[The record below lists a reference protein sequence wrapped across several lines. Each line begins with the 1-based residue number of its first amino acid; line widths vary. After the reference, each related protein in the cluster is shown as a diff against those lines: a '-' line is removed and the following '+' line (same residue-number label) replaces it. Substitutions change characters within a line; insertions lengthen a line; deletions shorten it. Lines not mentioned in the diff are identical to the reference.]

1 MKKALLLFLTCTA
14 AYLLKAQPE
23 ITTIA
28 AGLNAPIGIELDA
41 DGNLWVAESGTGQTD
56 GSVSIIRPDGSV
68 EKFVEGLPSA
78 MSPEGEVSGPER
90 VQSLGDGMV
99 AVLVGPDRHVPARC
113 CLRRREK

>member
-68 EKFVEGLPSA
+68 ARVLPQPFASA
-78 MSPEGEVSGPER
+78 DEIAA
-90 VQSLGDGMV
+90 
-99 AVLVGPDRHVPARC
+99 AVDSA
-113 CLRRREK
+113 LR